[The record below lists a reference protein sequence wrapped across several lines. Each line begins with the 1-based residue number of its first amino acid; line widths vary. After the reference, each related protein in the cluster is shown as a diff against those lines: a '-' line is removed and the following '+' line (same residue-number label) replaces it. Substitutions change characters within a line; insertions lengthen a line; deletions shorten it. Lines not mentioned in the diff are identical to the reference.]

1 MRSNELSTVALSI
14 TVFTL
19 IAVTPAVARI
29 ECRDNFQVT
38 KHGLISTPYCEEKQI
53 ARVARSYGFAVSDDE
68 VRNNPNTKVYLC
80 QIIGNDIRL
89 KGSCGA
95 YSEPRGFPW

>member
-1 MRSNELSTVALSI
+1 MRSNELSTIALSI

-53 ARVARSYGFAVSDDE
+53 ARVARSSVSPCQTKRFATIPTRRSISAKSSVTIS
-68 VRNNPNTKVYLC
+68 
-80 QIIGNDIRL
+80 G
-89 KGSCGA
+89 
-95 YSEPRGFPW
+95 

>member
-1 MRSNELSTVALSI
+1 MRSNELSTIALSI

-38 KHGLISTPYCEEKQI
+38 KHGLIPALLRGEANCTRSPI
-53 ARVARSYGFAVSDDE
+53 LRFRRVRRRGSQQSQHEGLY
-68 VRNNPNTKVYLC
+68 
-80 QIIGNDIRL
+80 IRL

>member
-1 MRSNELSTVALSI
+1 MRSNELSTIVLSI
-14 TVFTL
+14 AVFTL

-53 ARVARSYGFAVSDDE
+53 ARVARSYGYAVSDEE

-80 QIIGNDIRL
+80 RIMGNDIRV